1 MLLTASL
8 DSSVVMWHINNEN
21 PIQKFLHSS
30 TVTSVSFCPTIGP
43 DEDEY
48 FITGCL
54 DKYIRVWSCTTGK
67 VVSYKNIEEYITAVT
82 YFPTGDMIAIG
93 THNGKCSIFDCKVN
107 TILYQLISDL

>member
-1 MLLTASL
+1 LLTASL
-8 DSSVVMWHINNEN
+8 DSTVAMWHIDSEN
-21 PIQKFLHSS
+21 PIQKFHHSS
-30 TVTSVSFCPTIGP
+30 TVTSVSFCPIKES
-43 DEDEY
+43 DHDEY

-93 THNGKCSIFDCKVN
+93 THNGKCSIFDCKVKKIN
-107 TILYQLISDL
+107 YNLYFIDK

>member
-1 MLLTASL
+1 MLTASL
-8 DSSVVMWHINNEN
+8 DFSVLMWNIDLEF
-21 PIQKFLHSS
+21 PLQKFLHSS
-30 TVTSVSFCPTIGP
+30 TVTGVSFCPVKEP
-43 DEDEY
+43 YNDEY

-93 THNGKCSIFDCKVN
+93 THNGKCSIFDCKVTLN
-107 TILYQLISDL
+107 FKI